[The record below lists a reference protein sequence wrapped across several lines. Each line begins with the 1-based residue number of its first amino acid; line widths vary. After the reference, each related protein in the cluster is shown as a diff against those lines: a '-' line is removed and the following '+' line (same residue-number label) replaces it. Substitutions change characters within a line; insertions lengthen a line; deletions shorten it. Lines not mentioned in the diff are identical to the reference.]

1 MDDKWYESLKG
12 MAKIYGKRVY
22 KGKMTIDEVPA
33 EWQDEV
39 REAMPVD
46 E

>member
-1 MDDKWYESLKG
+1 MDDKWYESLTG

-39 REAMPVD
+39 RAAMPNVK
-46 E
+46 